1 MYIYAHSSTYVK
13 SHYKRTQ
20 AKTGWIKQR
29 YHVREYTK
37 VGGQRQGERGRERE
51 AGRERQGERTQNKD
65 TVKCGFVRS

>member
-1 MYIYAHSSTYVK
+1 MYMYAHSSTYVK

-37 VGGQRQGERGRERE
+37 PNIEVGRERDREREAGRERQGERGRERE
-51 AGRERQGERTQNKD
+51 AGRER
-65 TVKCGFVRS
+65 